1 VQLDNTTA
9 LTLKIV
15 DNFAARVS
23 YEVRH
28 DTDPGDDADKTDTT
42 AKASLVYGFG
52 GGGN

>member
-1 VQLDNTTA
+1 
-9 LTLKIV
+9 
-15 DNFAARVS
+15 
-23 YEVRH
+23 VRD